1 MVGIVIGAALCY
13 PTIQGSALQ
22 TAFETTAGAGA
33 AAPYNLFGLPA
44 YNTFMG
50 IPWVG
55 ANYTSSVVPII
66 FIIAFA
72 AQVQKVFKRI
82 IPEVV
87 QTFLVPFFVLLIALP
102 IGFLVIGPIVSM
114 LTDLLSAGFTALMSF
129 SPALYGLI
137 LGFFWQVLV
146 IFGLHWSVVPLAIMQ
161 VTQEGSS
168 QVLTGSFAA
177 SFAQTAVVLAMFFKL
192 KDKS

>member
-1 MVGIVIGAALCY
+1 M
-13 PTIQGSALQ
+13 
-22 TAFETTAGAGA
+22 
-33 AAPYNLFGLPA
+33 
-44 YNTFMG
+44 
-50 IPWVG
+50 
-55 ANYTSSVVPII
+55 
-66 FIIAFA
+66 
-72 AQVQKVFKRI
+72 FKRI

-146 IFGLHWSVVPLAIMQ
+146 NFWFTLERCAI
-161 VTQEGSS
+161 SYY
-168 QVLTGSFAA
+168 A
-177 SFAQTAVVLAMFFKL
+177 SDTRRFKP
-192 KDKS
+192 SINGIICS

>member
-1 MVGIVIGAALCY
+1 M
-13 PTIQGSALQ
+13 
-22 TAFETTAGAGA
+22 
-33 AAPYNLFGLPA
+33 
-44 YNTFMG
+44 
-50 IPWVG
+50 
-55 ANYTSSVVPII
+55 
-66 FIIAFA
+66 
-72 AQVQKVFKRI
+72 FKRI

-161 VTQEGSS
+161 VTQEGSN

>member
-72 AQVQKVFKRI
+72 AQVQKCLNVLFRSCSNVLSTVFRL
-82 IPEVV
+82 VDCL
-87 QTFLVPFFVLLIALP
+87 TNWFLSNWANR
-102 IGFLVIGPIVSM
+102 
-114 LTDLLSAGFTALMSF
+114 
-129 SPALYGLI
+129 
-137 LGFFWQVLV
+137 
-146 IFGLHWSVVPLAIMQ
+146 
-161 VTQEGSS
+161 
-168 QVLTGSFAA
+168 
-177 SFAQTAVVLAMFFKL
+177 
-192 KDKS
+192 

>member
-1 MVGIVIGAALCY
+1 ML

-33 AAPYNLFGLPA
+33 AAPHNLFGLPA

-50 IPWVG
+50 IAVR
-55 ANYTSSVVPII
+55 YTSSVVPII

-102 IGFLVIGPIVSM
+102 IGFLVSNW
-114 LTDLLSAGFTALMSF
+114 ANR
-129 SPALYGLI
+129 
-137 LGFFWQVLV
+137 
-146 IFGLHWSVVPLAIMQ
+146 
-161 VTQEGSS
+161 
-168 QVLTGSFAA
+168 
-177 SFAQTAVVLAMFFKL
+177 
-192 KDKS
+192 